1 MNDIATRFIS
11 MLRENID
18 TDKGQAIIMKMLGEM
33 NSSRQD
39 VIAEECEGMVMFQNY
54 LSENESRA
62 IMGKFVNF
70 DGSRGAHWKDADSAF
85 RAISALGIES
95 EKAGEYNRWAFLT
108 VMRTWFGQM
117 NGESYGITPIRNRKP
132 GYVQSWL
139 SLGSKTRTEGSLSG
153 GTSVSKKK
161 KASSSPP
168 WKIVYKYDGDK
179 F

>member
-1 MNDIATRFIS
+1 MNDIAIRFIS

-39 VIAEECEGMVMFQNY
+39 VIAEECEGMVMFENY
-54 LSENESRA
+54 LSEDEARA
-62 IMGKFVNF
+62 IMDKFVNF

-108 VMRTWFGQM
+108 VMNMVWSDEWGVL
-117 NGESYGITPIRNRKP
+117 RNYANAEQEAR
-132 GYVQSWL
+132 VCAEL
-139 SLGSKTRTEGSLSG
+139 AVARLEDADG
-153 GTSVSKKK
+153 GFSVRRYFR
-161 KASSSPP
+161 
-168 WKIVYKYDGDK
+168 I
-179 F
+179 